1 MEKNCAFQYA
11 YKNWDIHIEQDTDL
25 ITLDEAKELYRKY
38 LPDFIKEIAGRTKSR
53 DGYLDRYVKQYKFRS
68 KRDLWITHL

>member
-38 LPDFIKEIAGRTKSR
+38 LPDFIKKLQAEQNPEMVIWIDMSNNTNLG
-53 DGYLDRYVKQYKFRS
+53 VKE
-68 KRDLWITHL
+68 TCG